1 MLFRSANSNKV
12 KYNTEY
18 YESAVS
24 GSAYPWCVTFVW
36 WLFRE
41 LGASALFYDGGKTA
55 SSSTL
60 FNHHKNKGQAVTSY
74 KPGDIIYF
82 LFDGSGHTAVCEK
95 FDGVNIT
102 TIDGN
107 TGTTNEANGG
117 AVMRRKRH
125 KQYIKGAW
133 RPKYGTSTKPK
144 EEDEMLSYEQFK
156 DYMGQFQTEQAKKE
170 QSTWSAEQGTWSAAQ
185 DGGLLD
191 GTRPQS
197 NVTREELAAALM
209 RMNGMGQPEPSEW
222 AKDAWNKATADGI
235 LDGTRPLNP
244 VTRQELAL
252 VITRLMEGE

>member
-1 MLFRSANSNKV
+1 MTTVSKILALAVSQIGIKEQPANSNKV

-41 LGASALFYDGGKTA
+41 LGAASLFYDGGKTA

-82 LFDGSGHTAVCEK
+82 LFDGSGHTAVCESY
-95 FDGVNIT
+95 DGTYIT

-117 AVMRRKRH
+117 AVMRRRRH
-125 KQYIKGAW
+125 KQYIRGAW
-133 RPKYGTSTKPK
+133 RPKYGTATTTKPK
-144 EEDEMLSYEQFK
+144 EDNDMTEAQVKAIVRAETQTIIQEHEAAK
-156 DYMGQFQTEQAKKE
+156 AKQTEPDA
-170 QSTWSAEQGTWSAAQ
+170 
-185 DGGLLD
+185 
-191 GTRPQS
+191 
-197 NVTREELAAALM
+197 
-209 RMNGMGQPEPSEW
+209 W
-222 AKDAWNKATADGI
+222 AKEAWERAKAEGI
-235 LDGTRPLNP
+235 VDGTRPLSSIS
-244 VTRQELAL
+244 RQEYAMSE
-252 VITRLMEGE
+252 VRRLDTGCACLDIESK